1 MTLQQIET
9 RTLVYI
15 KEMNDRRSPWLQR
28 FQINLDVKENVL
40 SARNKAPVA
49 QIKNAPVI
57 QQHEISTEEQRV
69 AVNAFQAGLSMSGK
83 DAVLAAKFIIQ
94 RQMAL
99 HKPYISIAEDYASR
113 ILSSMPQVSSYFLK
127 QTIENSLLKA
137 RMAENERETN
147 TLVKA
152 FAPKLG
158 VEPDLV
164 QSIYNSKLAS
174 AVRAHRAADTQDLLA
189 DSFCEASMIDGVR
202 QVVADAEKANLSEQQ
217 QLDVAQTFIEHYNPS
232 VAELR
237 EDNSL
242 LFASA
247 LSDAPQI
254 LNVPIAPKPPV
265 NVPVA
270 PVNVPVAPEP
280 PVNVLVAP
288 KPPGN
293 VPVAPKPPG
302 NIPVAPKPPGIVS
315 GVPKLPKPAV
325 QPAAPNLLEQ
335 IRAGTQLKKMVQI
348 PKEPKDEEPS
358 LVQKLVSQMRPYLV
372 EEGTPEEDDEPWF

>member
-1 MTLQQIET
+1 
-9 RTLVYI
+9 
-15 KEMNDRRSPWLQR
+15 MNDRRSPWLQR

-94 RQMAL
+94 RQMAM

-174 AVRAHRAADTQDLLA
+174 AVRAHRAADTQELLA

-217 QLDVAQTFIEHYNPS
+217 QIDVAQTFIEHYNPS
-232 VAELR
+232 VTELR

-254 LNVPIAPKPPV
+254 LKAP
-265 NVPVA
+265 
-270 PVNVPVAPEP
+270 
-280 PVNVLVAP
+280 VAP

-315 GVPKLPKPAV
+315 GVPKPPEPAV
-325 QPAAPNLLEQ
+325 QTKGPSLLEQ
-335 IRAGTQLKKMVQI
+335 IRAGTPLKKTVQ
-348 PKEPKDEEPS
+348 KEKEKKDEGSS
-358 LVQKLVSQMRPYLV
+358 LAQTLNQIRKYIV
-372 EEGTPEEDDEPWF
+372 EEETPEENDDDWF